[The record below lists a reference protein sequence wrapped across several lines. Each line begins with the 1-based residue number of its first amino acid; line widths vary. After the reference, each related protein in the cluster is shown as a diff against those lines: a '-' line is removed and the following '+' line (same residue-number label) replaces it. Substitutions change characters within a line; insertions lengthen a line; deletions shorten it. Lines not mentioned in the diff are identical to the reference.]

1 MTTEEIMNIYS
12 ILQLCGG
19 LAFFLFGMH
28 VMSGSLEK
36 LAGGNL
42 QKILKGLTSN
52 PAKSLF
58 FGAVITIAIQS
69 SSALTVMLVG
79 LVNSGIMELGQT
91 VGVIM
96 GSNIGTTLTAWI
108 LSLSGIQSESIFISL
123 LKPENFSPI
132 VALIGVIMIMGAKS
146 EKKKDAGVIMAGFAV
161 LMYGMQLM
169 SGAVSPLADMP
180 EFTSILT
187 TFNNPLIGVL
197 TGAVFTGV
205 IQSSAASVGV
215 LQALAMTGAIS
226 YGMAIPII
234 MGQNIGTCVTALL
247 SSIGVSKNAKRV
259 SVIHVSFNVF
269 GTIIGLIIYYI
280 LRYGAGLSIFDGSI
294 SAFAIAGFHSVFNVA
309 TTIILIPFGKYLVKI
324 AQTVIPIHDEKSNG
338 TFLDE
343 RLLLSPGLAI
353 KECLEKTSD
362 MAELAKKSFKASLDL
377 FDTYSDTQFEEIT
390 AMEEQ
395 LDFME
400 DQLDTYLIH
409 LSGKDTSETGSN
421 EISKMLHAIND
432 FERIGDHAI
441 NLAKL
446 AKQADEN
453 NYEISKSAKS
463 EISVLNNALK
473 EILDLTV
480 NSFNTND
487 ENIAFKV
494 EPLEQVIDDLT
505 KEIRNHHIAR
515 LQKGKC
521 DSRLG
526 VFLTDYITN
535 CERASD
541 HCSNIAVCLIQTKN
555 SSFETHDYLNELK
568 TGHEPAFVG
577 EFTMFHD
584 KYTLDNISDND
595 SDKSAKK
602 DTSRKNET
610 KKDVT
615 KKKDKDHKDKDKNK
629 KSK

>member
-1 MTTEEIMNIYS
+1 MNIYS

-42 QKILKGLTSN
+42 QKILKEVTSN
-52 PAKSLF
+52 PIKSLF
-58 FGAVITIAIQS
+58 FGAIVTIAIQS

-79 LVNSGIMELGQT
+79 LVNSGIMELAQT

-108 LSLSGIQSESIFISL
+108 LSLSGIESDNLFISM
-123 LKPENFSPI
+123 LKPENFSPVI
-132 VALIGVIMIMGAKS
+132 ALIGVIMIMGSKK
-146 EKKKDAGVIMAGFAV
+146 EKRKDVGIIMAGFAV

-180 EFTSILT
+180 EFTGLLT
-187 TFNNPLIGVL
+187 TFNNPFLGVL
-197 TGAVFTGV
+197 VGAVFTGV

-226 YGMAIPII
+226 YSMAIPII

-247 SSIGVSKNAKRV
+247 SSIGVNKNAKRV
-259 SVIHVSFNVF
+259 SIIHISFNLF
-269 GTIIGLIIYYI
+269 GTAIGLVVYCIA
-280 LRYGAGLSIFDGSI
+280 RYVVDLALFNDSITPVM
-294 SAFAIAGFHSVFNVA
+294 IAVFHSIFNVA
-309 TTIILIPFGKYLVKI
+309 TTIILLPFSNSLVKI
-324 AQTVIPIHDEKSNG
+324 AKKLVTTDNADGQVV
-338 TFLDE
+338 LDE
-343 RLLLSPGLAI
+343 RLLLSPGLAV
-353 KECLEKTSD
+353 KECLEKTNE
-362 MAELAKKSFKASLDL
+362 MAELARDSFKNALDL
-377 FDTYSDTQFEEIT
+377 FDNYSDSKFDDIEV
-390 AMEEQ
+390 MEER
-395 LDFME
+395 LDYLE
-400 DQLDTYLIH
+400 DQLDTFLIH
-409 LSGKDTSETGSN
+409 LSGKDVSEDGNN

-441 NLAKL
+441 NMAKL
-446 AKQADEN
+446 AKQIDDN
-453 NYEISKSAKS
+453 NLEFSKNARK
-463 EISVLNNALK
+463 ELTVLNNALR
-473 EILDLTV
+473 EILTLTVEAFSKNDLTEAV
-480 NSFNTND
+480 
-487 ENIAFKV
+487 KV

-505 KEIRNHHIAR
+505 KEIRNHHIDR

-541 HCSNIAVCLIQTKN
+541 HCSNIAVCLIQTHN

-568 TGHEPAFVG
+568 AGQEPAFVG
-577 EFTMFHD
+577 QFTMYQD
-584 KYTLDNISDND
+584 KYHLVEDYKKA
-595 SDKSAKK
+595 KS
-602 DTSRKNET
+602 
-610 KKDVT
+610 
-615 KKKDKDHKDKDKNK
+615 K
-629 KSK
+629 KSSK

>member
-1 MTTEEIMNIYS
+1 MNIYS

-42 QKILKGLTSN
+42 QKILKEVTSN
-52 PAKSLF
+52 PIKSLF
-58 FGAVITIAIQS
+58 FGAIVTIAIQS

-79 LVNSGIMELGQT
+79 LVNSGIMELAQT

-108 LSLSGIQSESIFISL
+108 LSLSGIESDNLFISM
-123 LKPENFSPI
+123 LKPENFSPVI
-132 VALIGVIMIMGAKS
+132 ALIGVIMIMGSKK
-146 EKKKDAGVIMAGFAV
+146 EKRKDVGIIMAGFAV

-180 EFTSILT
+180 EFTGLLT
-187 TFNNPLIGVL
+187 TFNNPFLGVL
-197 TGAVFTGV
+197 VGAVFTGV

-226 YGMAIPII
+226 YSMAIPII

-247 SSIGVSKNAKRV
+247 SSIGVNKNAKRV
-259 SVIHVSFNVF
+259 SIIHISFNLF
-269 GTIIGLIIYYI
+269 GTAIGLVVYCIA
-280 LRYGAGLSIFDGSI
+280 RYVVDLALFNDSITPVM
-294 SAFAIAGFHSVFNVA
+294 IAVFHSIFNVA
-309 TTIILIPFGKYLVKI
+309 TTNILLPFSNSLVKI
-324 AQTVIPIHDEKSNG
+324 AKKLVTTDNADGQVV
-338 TFLDE
+338 LDE
-343 RLLLSPGLAI
+343 RLLLSPGLAV
-353 KECLEKTSD
+353 KECLEKTNE
-362 MAELAKKSFKASLDL
+362 MAELARDSFKNALDL
-377 FDTYSDTQFEEIT
+377 FDNYSDSKFDDIEV
-390 AMEEQ
+390 MEER
-395 LDFME
+395 LDYLE
-400 DQLDTYLIH
+400 DQLDTFLIH
-409 LSGKDTSETGSN
+409 LSGKDVSEDGNN

-441 NLAKL
+441 NMAKL
-446 AKQADEN
+446 AKQIDDN
-453 NYEISKSAKS
+453 NLEFSKNARK
-463 EISVLNNALK
+463 ELTVLNNALR
-473 EILDLTV
+473 EILTLTVEAFSKNDLTEAV
-480 NSFNTND
+480 
-487 ENIAFKV
+487 KV

-505 KEIRNHHIAR
+505 KEIRNHHIER

-541 HCSNIAVCLIQTKN
+541 HCSNIAVCLIQTHN

-568 TGHEPAFVG
+568 AGQEPAFVG
-577 EFTMFHD
+577 QFTMYQD
-584 KYTLDNISDND
+584 KYHLDEDYKKA
-595 SDKSAKK
+595 KS
-602 DTSRKNET
+602 
-610 KKDVT
+610 
-615 KKKDKDHKDKDKNK
+615 K
-629 KSK
+629 KSSK

>member
-1 MTTEEIMNIYS
+1 MNIYS

-42 QKILKGLTSN
+42 QKILKEVTSN
-52 PAKSLF
+52 PIKSLF
-58 FGAVITIAIQS
+58 FGAIVTIAIQS

-79 LVNSGIMELGQT
+79 LVNSGIMELAQT

-108 LSLSGIQSESIFISL
+108 LSLSGIESDNLFISM
-123 LKPENFSPI
+123 LKPENFSPVI
-132 VALIGVIMIMGAKS
+132 ALIGVIMIMGSKK
-146 EKKKDAGVIMAGFAV
+146 EKRKDVGIIMAGFAV

-180 EFTSILT
+180 EFTGLLT
-187 TFNNPLIGVL
+187 TFNNPFLGVL
-197 TGAVFTGV
+197 VGAVFTGV

-226 YGMAIPII
+226 YSMAIPII

-247 SSIGVSKNAKRV
+247 SSIGVNKNAKRV
-259 SVIHVSFNVF
+259 SIIHISFNLF
-269 GTIIGLIIYYI
+269 GTAIGLVVYCIA
-280 LRYGAGLSIFDGSI
+280 RYVVDLALFNDSITPVM
-294 SAFAIAGFHSVFNVA
+294 IAVFHSIFNVA
-309 TTIILIPFGKYLVKI
+309 TTIILLPFSNSLVKI
-324 AQTVIPIHDEKSNG
+324 AKKLVTTDNADGQVV
-338 TFLDE
+338 LDE
-343 RLLLSPGLAI
+343 RLLLSPGLAV
-353 KECLEKTSD
+353 KECLEKTNE
-362 MAELAKKSFKASLDL
+362 MAELARDSFKNALDL
-377 FDTYSDTQFEEIT
+377 FDNYSDSKFDDIEV
-390 AMEEQ
+390 MEER
-395 LDFME
+395 LDYLE
-400 DQLDTYLIH
+400 DQLDTFLIH
-409 LSGKDTSETGSN
+409 LSGKDVSEDGNN

-441 NLAKL
+441 NMAKL
-446 AKQADEN
+446 AKQIDDN
-453 NYEISKSAKS
+453 NLEFSKNARK
-463 EISVLNNALK
+463 ELTVLNNALR
-473 EILDLTV
+473 EILTLTVEAFSKNDLTEAV
-480 NSFNTND
+480 
-487 ENIAFKV
+487 KV

-505 KEIRNHHIAR
+505 KEIRNHHIER

-541 HCSNIAVCLIQTKN
+541 HCSNIAACLIQTHN

-568 TGHEPAFVG
+568 AGQEPAFVG
-577 EFTMFHD
+577 QFTMYQD
-584 KYTLDNISDND
+584 KYHLDEDYKKA
-595 SDKSAKK
+595 KS
-602 DTSRKNET
+602 
-610 KKDVT
+610 
-615 KKKDKDHKDKDKNK
+615 K
-629 KSK
+629 KSSK

>member
-1 MTTEEIMNIYS
+1 MNIYS

-42 QKILKGLTSN
+42 QKILKEVTSN
-52 PAKSLF
+52 PIKSLF
-58 FGAVITIAIQS
+58 FGAIVTIAIQS

-79 LVNSGIMELGQT
+79 LVNSGIMELAQT

-108 LSLSGIQSESIFISL
+108 LSLSGIESDNLFISM
-123 LKPENFSPI
+123 LKPENFSPVI
-132 VALIGVIMIMGAKS
+132 ALIGVIMIMGSKK
-146 EKKKDAGVIMAGFAV
+146 EKRKDVGIIMAGFAV

-180 EFTSILT
+180 EFTGLLT
-187 TFNNPLIGVL
+187 TFNNPFLGVL
-197 TGAVFTGV
+197 VGAVFTGV

-226 YGMAIPII
+226 YSMAIPII

-247 SSIGVSKNAKRV
+247 SSIGVNKNAKRV
-259 SVIHVSFNVF
+259 SIIHISFNLF
-269 GTIIGLIIYYI
+269 GTAIGLVVYCIA
-280 LRYGAGLSIFDGSI
+280 RYVVDLALFNDSITPVM
-294 SAFAIAGFHSVFNVA
+294 IAVFHSIFNVA
-309 TTIILIPFGKYLVKI
+309 TTIILLPFSNSLVKI
-324 AQTVIPIHDEKSNG
+324 AKKLVTTDNADGQVV
-338 TFLDE
+338 LDE
-343 RLLLSPGLAI
+343 RLLLSPGLAV
-353 KECLEKTSD
+353 KECLEKTNE
-362 MAELAKKSFKASLDL
+362 MAELARDSFKNALDL
-377 FDTYSDTQFEEIT
+377 FDNYSDSKFDDIEV
-390 AMEEQ
+390 MEER
-395 LDFME
+395 LDYLE
-400 DQLDTYLIH
+400 DQLDTFLIH
-409 LSGKDTSETGSN
+409 LSGKDVSEDGNN

-441 NLAKL
+441 NMAKL
-446 AKQADEN
+446 AKQIDDN
-453 NYEISKSAKS
+453 NLEFSKNARK
-463 EISVLNNALK
+463 ELTVLNNALR
-473 EILDLTV
+473 EILTLTVEAFSKNDLTEAV
-480 NSFNTND
+480 
-487 ENIAFKV
+487 KV

-505 KEIRNHHIAR
+505 KEIRNHHIER

-541 HCSNIAVCLIQTKN
+541 HCSNIAVCLIQTHN

-568 TGHEPAFVG
+568 ARQEPAFVG
-577 EFTMFHD
+577 QFTMYQD
-584 KYTLDNISDND
+584 KYHLDEDYKKA
-595 SDKSAKK
+595 KS
-602 DTSRKNET
+602 
-610 KKDVT
+610 
-615 KKKDKDHKDKDKNK
+615 K
-629 KSK
+629 KSSK

>member
-1 MTTEEIMNIYS
+1 MNIYS

-42 QKILKGLTSN
+42 QKILKEVTSN
-52 PAKSLF
+52 PIKSLF
-58 FGAVITIAIQS
+58 FGAIVTIAIQS

-79 LVNSGIMELGQT
+79 LVNSGIMELAQT

-108 LSLSGIQSESIFISL
+108 LSLSGIESDNLFISM
-123 LKPENFSPI
+123 LKPENFSPVI
-132 VALIGVIMIMGAKS
+132 ALIGVIMIMGSRK
-146 EKKKDAGVIMAGFAV
+146 EKRKDVGIIMAGFAV

-180 EFTSILT
+180 EFTGLLT
-187 TFNNPLIGVL
+187 TFNNPFLGVL
-197 TGAVFTGV
+197 VGAVFTGV

-226 YGMAIPII
+226 YSMAIPII

-247 SSIGVSKNAKRV
+247 SSIGVNKNAKRV
-259 SVIHVSFNVF
+259 SIIHISFNLF
-269 GTIIGLIIYYI
+269 GTAIGLVVYCIA
-280 LRYGAGLSIFDGSI
+280 RYAVDLALFNDSITPVMIAVFHSIFNI
-294 SAFAIAGFHSVFNVA
+294 A
-309 TTIILIPFGKYLVKI
+309 TTIILLPFSNTLVKI
-324 AQTVIPIHDEKSNG
+324 AKKLVTTDNADGQVV
-338 TFLDE
+338 LDE
-343 RLLLSPGLAI
+343 RLLLSPGLAV
-353 KECLEKTSD
+353 KECLEKTNE
-362 MAELAKKSFKASLDL
+362 MAELARDSFKNALDL
-377 FDTYSDTQFEEIT
+377 FDNYSDSKFDDIEV
-390 AMEEQ
+390 MEER
-395 LDFME
+395 LDYLE
-400 DQLDTYLIH
+400 DQLDTFLIH
-409 LSGKDTSETGSN
+409 LSGKDVSEDGNN

-441 NLAKL
+441 NMAKL
-446 AKQADEN
+446 AKQIDDNKLEF
-453 NYEISKSAKS
+453 SKNARK
-463 EISVLNNALK
+463 ELTVLNNALR
-473 EILDLTV
+473 EILTLTVEAFGKNDLTEAV
-480 NSFNTND
+480 
-487 ENIAFKV
+487 KV

-505 KEIRNHHIAR
+505 KEIRNHHIER

-541 HCSNIAVCLIQTKN
+541 HCSNIAVCLIQTHN

-568 TGHEPAFVG
+568 AGQEPAFVG
-577 EFTMFHD
+577 QFTMYQD
-584 KYTLDNISDND
+584 KYHLDED
-595 SDKSAKK
+595 SKKAKS
-602 DTSRKNET
+602 
-610 KKDVT
+610 
-615 KKKDKDHKDKDKNK
+615 K
-629 KSK
+629 KSSK

>member
-1 MTTEEIMNIYS
+1 MNIYS

-42 QKILKGLTSN
+42 QKILKEVTSN
-52 PAKSLF
+52 PIKSLF
-58 FGAVITIAIQS
+58 FGAIVTIAIQS

-79 LVNSGIMELGQT
+79 LVNSGIMELAQT

-108 LSLSGIQSESIFISL
+108 LSLSGIESDNLFISM
-123 LKPENFSPI
+123 LKPENFSPVI
-132 VALIGVIMIMGAKS
+132 ALIGVIMIMGSKK
-146 EKKKDAGVIMAGFAV
+146 EKRKDVGIIMAGFAV

-180 EFTSILT
+180 EFTGLLT
-187 TFNNPLIGVL
+187 TFNNPFLGVL
-197 TGAVFTGV
+197 VGAVFTGV

-226 YGMAIPII
+226 YSMAIPII

-247 SSIGVSKNAKRV
+247 SSIGVNKNAKRV
-259 SVIHVSFNVF
+259 SIIHISFNLF
-269 GTIIGLIIYYI
+269 GTAIGLVVYCIA
-280 LRYGAGLSIFDGSI
+280 RYVVDLALFNDSITPVM
-294 SAFAIAGFHSVFNVA
+294 IAVFHSIFNVA
-309 TTIILIPFGKYLVKI
+309 TTIILLPFSNSLVKI
-324 AQTVIPIHDEKSNG
+324 AKKLVTTDNADGQVV
-338 TFLDE
+338 LDE
-343 RLLLSPGLAI
+343 RLLLSPGLAV
-353 KECLEKTSD
+353 KECLEKTNE
-362 MAELAKKSFKASLDL
+362 MAELARDSFKNALDL
-377 FDTYSDTQFEEIT
+377 FDNYSDSKFDDIEV
-390 AMEEQ
+390 MEER
-395 LDFME
+395 LDYLE
-400 DQLDTYLIH
+400 DQLDTFLIH
-409 LSGKDTSETGSN
+409 LSGKDVSEDGNN

-441 NLAKL
+441 NMAKL
-446 AKQADEN
+446 AKQIDDNKLEF
-453 NYEISKSAKS
+453 SKNARK
-463 EISVLNNALK
+463 ELTVLNNALR
-473 EILDLTV
+473 EILTLTVEAFSKNDLTEAV
-480 NSFNTND
+480 
-487 ENIAFKV
+487 KV

-505 KEIRNHHIAR
+505 KEIRNHHIDR

-541 HCSNIAVCLIQTKN
+541 HCSNIAVCLIQTHN

-568 TGHEPAFVG
+568 AGQEPAFVDQ
-577 EFTMFHD
+577 FTMYQD
-584 KYTLDNISDND
+584 KYHLDEDYKKA
-595 SDKSAKK
+595 KS
-602 DTSRKNET
+602 
-610 KKDVT
+610 
-615 KKKDKDHKDKDKNK
+615 K
-629 KSK
+629 KSSK

>member
-1 MTTEEIMNIYS
+1 MNIYS

-42 QKILKGLTSN
+42 QKILKEVTSN
-52 PAKSLF
+52 PIKSLF
-58 FGAVITIAIQS
+58 FGAIVTIAIQS

-79 LVNSGIMELGQT
+79 LVNSGIMELAQT

-108 LSLSGIQSESIFISL
+108 LSLSGIESDNLFISM
-123 LKPENFSPI
+123 LKPENFSPVI
-132 VALIGVIMIMGAKS
+132 ALIGVIMIMGSKK
-146 EKKKDAGVIMAGFAV
+146 EKRKDVGIIMAGFAV

-180 EFTSILT
+180 EFTGLLT
-187 TFNNPLIGVL
+187 TFNNPFLGVL
-197 TGAVFTGV
+197 VGAVFTGV

-226 YGMAIPII
+226 YSMAIPII

-247 SSIGVSKNAKRV
+247 SSIGVNKNAKRV
-259 SVIHVSFNVF
+259 SIIHISFNLF
-269 GTIIGLIIYYI
+269 GTAIGLVVYCIA
-280 LRYGAGLSIFDGSI
+280 RYVVDLALFNDSITPVM
-294 SAFAIAGFHSVFNVA
+294 IAVFHSIFNVA
-309 TTIILIPFGKYLVKI
+309 TTIILLPFSNSLVKI
-324 AQTVIPIHDEKSNG
+324 AKKLVTTDNADGQVV
-338 TFLDE
+338 LDE
-343 RLLLSPGLAI
+343 RLLLSPGLAV
-353 KECLEKTSD
+353 KECLEKTNE
-362 MAELAKKSFKASLDL
+362 MAELARDSFKNALDL
-377 FDTYSDTQFEEIT
+377 FDNYSDSKFDDIEV
-390 AMEEQ
+390 MEER
-395 LDFME
+395 LDYLE
-400 DQLDTYLIH
+400 DQLDTFLIH
-409 LSGKDTSETGSN
+409 LSGKDVSEDGNN

-441 NLAKL
+441 NMAKL
-446 AKQADEN
+446 AKQIDDNKLEF
-453 NYEISKSAKS
+453 SKSARK
-463 EISVLNNALK
+463 ELTVLNNALR
-473 EILDLTV
+473 EILTLTVEAFGKNDLTEAV
-480 NSFNTND
+480 
-487 ENIAFKV
+487 KV

-505 KEIRNHHIAR
+505 KEIRNHHIER

-541 HCSNIAVCLIQTKN
+541 HCSNIAVCLIQTHN

-568 TGHEPAFVG
+568 AGQEPAFVG
-577 EFTMFHD
+577 QFTMYQD
-584 KYTLDNISDND
+584 KYHLEED
-595 SDKSAKK
+595 SKKAKS
-602 DTSRKNET
+602 
-610 KKDVT
+610 
-615 KKKDKDHKDKDKNK
+615 K
-629 KSK
+629 KSSK

>member
-1 MTTEEIMNIYS
+1 MNIYS

-42 QKILKGLTSN
+42 QKILKEVTSN
-52 PAKSLF
+52 PVKSLF
-58 FGAVITIAIQS
+58 FGAIVTIAIQS

-79 LVNSGIMELGQT
+79 LVNSGIMELAQT

-108 LSLSGIQSESIFISL
+108 LSLSGIESDNLFISM
-123 LKPENFSPI
+123 LKPENFSPVI
-132 VALIGVIMIMGAKS
+132 ALIGVIMIMGSKK
-146 EKKKDAGVIMAGFAV
+146 EKRKDVGIIMAGFAV

-180 EFTSILT
+180 EFTGLLT
-187 TFNNPLIGVL
+187 TFNNPFLGVL
-197 TGAVFTGV
+197 VGAVFTGV

-226 YGMAIPII
+226 YSMAIPII

-247 SSIGVSKNAKRV
+247 SSIGVNKNAKRV
-259 SVIHVSFNVF
+259 SIIHISFNLF
-269 GTIIGLIIYYI
+269 GTAIGLVVYCIA
-280 LRYGAGLSIFDGSI
+280 RYAVDLALFNDSITPVMIAVFHSIFNI
-294 SAFAIAGFHSVFNVA
+294 A
-309 TTIILIPFGKYLVKI
+309 TTIILLPFSNTLVKI
-324 AQTVIPIHDEKSNG
+324 AKKLVTTDNADGQVV
-338 TFLDE
+338 LDE
-343 RLLLSPGLAI
+343 RLLLSPGLAV
-353 KECLEKTSD
+353 KECLEKTNE
-362 MAELAKKSFKASLDL
+362 MAELARDSFKNALDL
-377 FDTYSDTQFEEIT
+377 FDNYSDSKFDDIEV
-390 AMEEQ
+390 MEER
-395 LDFME
+395 LDYLE
-400 DQLDTYLIH
+400 DQLDTFLIH
-409 LSGKDTSETGSN
+409 LSGKDVSEDGNN

-441 NLAKL
+441 NMAKL
-446 AKQADEN
+446 AKQIDDNKLEF
-453 NYEISKSAKS
+453 SKNARK
-463 EISVLNNALK
+463 ELNNALR
-473 EILDLTV
+473 EILTLTVEAFGKNDLTEAV
-480 NSFNTND
+480 
-487 ENIAFKV
+487 KV

-505 KEIRNHHIAR
+505 KEIRNHHIER

-541 HCSNIAVCLIQTKN
+541 HCSNIAVCLIQTHN

-568 TGHEPAFVG
+568 AGQEPAFVG
-577 EFTMFHD
+577 QFTMYQD
-584 KYTLDNISDND
+584 KYHLDED
-595 SDKSAKK
+595 SKKAKS
-602 DTSRKNET
+602 
-610 KKDVT
+610 
-615 KKKDKDHKDKDKNK
+615 K
-629 KSK
+629 KSSK

>member
-1 MTTEEIMNIYS
+1 MNIYS

-42 QKILKGLTSN
+42 QKILKEVTSN
-52 PAKSLF
+52 PIKSLF
-58 FGAVITIAIQS
+58 FGAIVTIAIQS

-79 LVNSGIMELGQT
+79 LVNSGIMELAQT

-108 LSLSGIQSESIFISL
+108 LSLSGIESDNLFISM
-123 LKPENFSPI
+123 LKPENFSPVI
-132 VALIGVIMIMGAKS
+132 ALIGVIMIMGSKK
-146 EKKKDAGVIMAGFAV
+146 EKRKDVGIIMAGFAV

-180 EFTSILT
+180 EFTGLLT
-187 TFNNPLIGVL
+187 TFNNPFLGVL
-197 TGAVFTGV
+197 VGAVFNGV

-226 YGMAIPII
+226 YSMAIPII

-247 SSIGVSKNAKRV
+247 SSIGVNKNAKRV
-259 SVIHVSFNVF
+259 SIIHISFNLF
-269 GTIIGLIIYYI
+269 GTAIGLVVYCIA
-280 LRYGAGLSIFDGSI
+280 RYVVDLALFNDSITPVM
-294 SAFAIAGFHSVFNVA
+294 IAVFHSIFNVA
-309 TTIILIPFGKYLVKI
+309 TTIILLPFSNSLVKI
-324 AQTVIPIHDEKSNG
+324 AKKLVTTDNADGQVV
-338 TFLDE
+338 LDE
-343 RLLLSPGLAI
+343 RLLLSPGLAV
-353 KECLEKTSD
+353 KECLEKTNE
-362 MAELAKKSFKASLDL
+362 MAELARDSFKNALDL
-377 FDTYSDTQFEEIT
+377 FDNYSDSKFDDIEV
-390 AMEEQ
+390 MEER
-395 LDFME
+395 LDYLE
-400 DQLDTYLIH
+400 DQLDTFLIH
-409 LSGKDTSETGSN
+409 LSGKDVSEDGNN

-441 NLAKL
+441 NMAKL
-446 AKQADEN
+446 AKQIDDN
-453 NYEISKSAKS
+453 NLEFSKNARK
-463 EISVLNNALK
+463 ELTVLNNALR
-473 EILDLTV
+473 EILTLTVEAFSKNDLTEAV
-480 NSFNTND
+480 
-487 ENIAFKV
+487 KV

-505 KEIRNHHIAR
+505 KEIRNHHIER

-541 HCSNIAVCLIQTKN
+541 HCSNIAVCLIQTHN

-568 TGHEPAFVG
+568 AGQEPAFVG
-577 EFTMFHD
+577 QFTMYQD
-584 KYTLDNISDND
+584 KYHLDEDYKKA
-595 SDKSAKK
+595 KS
-602 DTSRKNET
+602 
-610 KKDVT
+610 
-615 KKKDKDHKDKDKNK
+615 K
-629 KSK
+629 KSSK

>member
-1 MTTEEIMNIYS
+1 MNIYS

-42 QKILKGLTSN
+42 QKILKEVTSN
-52 PAKSLF
+52 PIKSLF
-58 FGAVITIAIQS
+58 FGAIVTIAIQS

-79 LVNSGIMELGQT
+79 LVNSGIMELAQT

-108 LSLSGIQSESIFISL
+108 LSLSGIESDNLFISM
-123 LKPENFSPI
+123 LKPENFSPVI
-132 VALIGVIMIMGAKS
+132 ALIGVIMIMGSKK
-146 EKKKDAGVIMAGFAV
+146 EKRKDVGIIMAGFAV

-180 EFTSILT
+180 EFTGLLT
-187 TFNNPLIGVL
+187 TFNNPFLGVL
-197 TGAVFTGV
+197 VGAVFTGV

-226 YGMAIPII
+226 YSMAIPII

-247 SSIGVSKNAKRV
+247 SSIGVNKNAKRV
-259 SVIHVSFNVF
+259 SIIHISFNLF
-269 GTIIGLIIYYI
+269 GTAIGLVVYCIA
-280 LRYGAGLSIFDGSI
+280 RYVVDLALFNDSITPVM
-294 SAFAIAGFHSVFNVA
+294 IAVFHSIFNVA
-309 TTIILIPFGKYLVKI
+309 TTIILLPFSNSLVKI
-324 AQTVIPIHDEKSNG
+324 AKKLVTTDNADGQVV
-338 TFLDE
+338 LDE
-343 RLLLSPGLAI
+343 RLLLSPGLAV
-353 KECLEKTSD
+353 KECLEKTNE
-362 MAELAKKSFKASLDL
+362 MAELARDSFKNALDL
-377 FDTYSDTQFEEIT
+377 FDNYSDSKFDDIEV
-390 AMEEQ
+390 MEEQ
-395 LDFME
+395 LDYLE
-400 DQLDTYLIH
+400 DQLDTFLIH
-409 LSGKDTSETGSN
+409 LSGKDVSEDGNN

-441 NLAKL
+441 NMAKL
-446 AKQADEN
+446 AKQIDDN
-453 NYEISKSAKS
+453 NLEFSKNARK
-463 EISVLNNALK
+463 ELTVLNNALR
-473 EILDLTV
+473 EILTLTVEAFSKNDLTEAV
-480 NSFNTND
+480 
-487 ENIAFKV
+487 KV

-505 KEIRNHHIAR
+505 KEIRNYHIER

-541 HCSNIAVCLIQTKN
+541 HCSNIAVCLIQTHN

-568 TGHEPAFVG
+568 AGQEPAFVG
-577 EFTMFHD
+577 QFTMYQD
-584 KYTLDNISDND
+584 KYHLDEDYKKA
-595 SDKSAKK
+595 KS
-602 DTSRKNET
+602 
-610 KKDVT
+610 
-615 KKKDKDHKDKDKNK
+615 K
-629 KSK
+629 KSSK

>member
-1 MTTEEIMNIYS
+1 MNIYS

-42 QKILKGLTSN
+42 QKILKEVTSN
-52 PAKSLF
+52 PIKSLF
-58 FGAVITIAIQS
+58 FGAIVTIAIQS

-79 LVNSGIMELGQT
+79 LVNSGIMELAQT

-108 LSLSGIQSESIFISL
+108 LSLSGIESDNLFISM
-123 LKPENFSPI
+123 LKPENFSPVI
-132 VALIGVIMIMGAKS
+132 ALIGVIMIMGSKK
-146 EKKKDAGVIMAGFAV
+146 EKRKDVGIIMAGFAV

-180 EFTSILT
+180 EFTGLLT
-187 TFNNPLIGVL
+187 TFNNPFLGVL
-197 TGAVFTGV
+197 VGAVFTGV

-226 YGMAIPII
+226 YSMAIPII

-247 SSIGVSKNAKRV
+247 SSIGVNKNAKRV
-259 SVIHVSFNVF
+259 SIIHISFNLF
-269 GTIIGLIIYYI
+269 GTAIGLVVYCIA
-280 LRYGAGLSIFDGSI
+280 RYAVDLALFNDSITPVMIAVFHSIFNI
-294 SAFAIAGFHSVFNVA
+294 A
-309 TTIILIPFGKYLVKI
+309 TTIILLPFSNTLVKI
-324 AQTVIPIHDEKSNG
+324 AKKLVTTDNADGQVV
-338 TFLDE
+338 LDE
-343 RLLLSPGLAI
+343 RLLLSPGLAV
-353 KECLEKTSD
+353 KECLEKTNE
-362 MAELAKKSFKASLDL
+362 MAELARDSFKNALDL
-377 FDTYSDTQFEEIT
+377 FDNYSDSKFDDIEV
-390 AMEEQ
+390 MEER
-395 LDFME
+395 LDYLE
-400 DQLDTYLIH
+400 DQLDTFLIH
-409 LSGKDTSETGSN
+409 LSGKDVSEDGNN

-441 NLAKL
+441 NMAKL
-446 AKQADEN
+446 AKQIDDN
-453 NYEISKSAKS
+453 NLEFSKSARK
-463 EISVLNNALK
+463 ELTVLNNALR
-473 EILDLTV
+473 EILTLTVEAFGKNDLTEAV
-480 NSFNTND
+480 
-487 ENIAFKV
+487 KV

-505 KEIRNHHIAR
+505 KEIRNHHIER

-541 HCSNIAVCLIQTKN
+541 HCSNIAVCLIQTHN

-568 TGHEPAFVG
+568 AGQEPAFVG
-577 EFTMFHD
+577 QFTMYQD
-584 KYTLDNISDND
+584 KYHLDED
-595 SDKSAKK
+595 SKKAKS
-602 DTSRKNET
+602 
-610 KKDVT
+610 
-615 KKKDKDHKDKDKNK
+615 K
-629 KSK
+629 KSSK

>member
-1 MTTEEIMNIYS
+1 MNIYS

-42 QKILKGLTSN
+42 QKILKEVTSN
-52 PAKSLF
+52 PIKSLF
-58 FGAVITIAIQS
+58 FGAIVTIAIQS

-79 LVNSGIMELGQT
+79 LVNSGIMELAQT

-108 LSLSGIQSESIFISL
+108 LSLSGIESDNLFISM
-123 LKPENFSPI
+123 LKPENFSPVI
-132 VALIGVIMIMGAKS
+132 ALIGVIMIMGSKK
-146 EKKKDAGVIMAGFAV
+146 EKRKDVGIIMAGFAV

-180 EFTSILT
+180 EFTGLLT
-187 TFNNPLIGVL
+187 TFNNPFLGVL
-197 TGAVFTGV
+197 VGAVFTGV

-226 YGMAIPII
+226 YSMAIPII

-247 SSIGVSKNAKRV
+247 SSIGVNKNAKRV
-259 SVIHVSFNVF
+259 SIIHISFNLF
-269 GTIIGLIIYYI
+269 GTAIGLVVYCIA
-280 LRYGAGLSIFDGSI
+280 RYVVNLALFNDSISPVMIAVFHSIFNI
-294 SAFAIAGFHSVFNVA
+294 A
-309 TTIILIPFGKYLVKI
+309 TTIILLPFSNTLVKI
-324 AQTVIPIHDEKSNG
+324 AKKLVTTDNADGQVV
-338 TFLDE
+338 LDE
-343 RLLLSPGLAI
+343 RLLLSPGLAV
-353 KECLEKTSD
+353 KECLEKTNE
-362 MAELAKKSFKASLDL
+362 MAELARDSFKNALDL
-377 FDTYSDTQFEEIT
+377 FDNYSDSKFDDIEV
-390 AMEEQ
+390 MEER
-395 LDFME
+395 LDYLE
-400 DQLDTYLIH
+400 DQLDTFLIH
-409 LSGKDTSETGSN
+409 LSGKDVSEDGNN

-441 NLAKL
+441 NMAKL
-446 AKQADEN
+446 AKQIDDN
-453 NYEISKSAKS
+453 NLEFSKNARK
-463 EISVLNNALK
+463 ELTVLNNALR
-473 EILDLTV
+473 EILTLTVEAFSKNDLTEAV
-480 NSFNTND
+480 
-487 ENIAFKV
+487 KV

-505 KEIRNHHIAR
+505 KEIRNHHIER

-541 HCSNIAVCLIQTKN
+541 HCSNIAVCLIQTHN

-568 TGHEPAFVG
+568 AGQEPAFVG
-577 EFTMFHD
+577 QFTMYQD
-584 KYTLDNISDND
+584 KYHLDEDYKKA
-595 SDKSAKK
+595 KS
-602 DTSRKNET
+602 
-610 KKDVT
+610 
-615 KKKDKDHKDKDKNK
+615 K
-629 KSK
+629 KSSK

>member
-1 MTTEEIMNIYS
+1 MNIYS

-42 QKILKGLTSN
+42 QKILKEVTSN
-52 PAKSLF
+52 PIKSLF
-58 FGAVITIAIQS
+58 FGAIVTIAIQS

-79 LVNSGIMELGQT
+79 LVNSGIMELAQT

-108 LSLSGIQSESIFISL
+108 LSLSGIESDNLFISM
-123 LKPENFSPI
+123 LKPENFSPVI
-132 VALIGVIMIMGAKS
+132 ALIGVIMIMGSKK
-146 EKKKDAGVIMAGFAV
+146 EKRKDVGIIMAGFAV

-180 EFTSILT
+180 EFTGLLT
-187 TFNNPLIGVL
+187 TFNNPFLGVL
-197 TGAVFTGV
+197 VGAVFTGV

-226 YGMAIPII
+226 YSMAIPII

-247 SSIGVSKNAKRV
+247 SSIGVNKNAKRV
-259 SVIHVSFNVF
+259 SIIHISFNLF
-269 GTIIGLIIYYI
+269 GTAIGLVVYCIA
-280 LRYGAGLSIFDGSI
+280 RYVVDLALFNDSITPVM
-294 SAFAIAGFHSVFNVA
+294 IAVFHSIFNVA
-309 TTIILIPFGKYLVKI
+309 TTIILLPFSNSLVKI
-324 AQTVIPIHDEKSNG
+324 AKKLVTTDNADGQVV
-338 TFLDE
+338 LDE
-343 RLLLSPGLAI
+343 RLLLSPGLAV
-353 KECLEKTSD
+353 KECLEKTNE
-362 MAELAKKSFKASLDL
+362 MAELARDSFKNALDL
-377 FDTYSDTQFEEIT
+377 FDNYSDSKFDDIEV
-390 AMEEQ
+390 MEER
-395 LDFME
+395 LDYLE
-400 DQLDTYLIH
+400 DQIDTFLIH
-409 LSGKDTSETGSN
+409 LSGKDVSEDGNN

-441 NLAKL
+441 NMAKL
-446 AKQADEN
+446 AKQIDDN
-453 NYEISKSAKS
+453 NLEFSKNARK
-463 EISVLNNALK
+463 ELTVLNNALR
-473 EILDLTV
+473 EILTLTVEAFSKNDLTEAV
-480 NSFNTND
+480 
-487 ENIAFKV
+487 KV

-505 KEIRNHHIAR
+505 KEIRNHHIER

-541 HCSNIAVCLIQTKN
+541 HCSNIAVCLIQTHN

-568 TGHEPAFVG
+568 AGQEPAFVG
-577 EFTMFHD
+577 QFTMYQD
-584 KYTLDNISDND
+584 KYHLDEDYKKA
-595 SDKSAKK
+595 KS
-602 DTSRKNET
+602 
-610 KKDVT
+610 
-615 KKKDKDHKDKDKNK
+615 K
-629 KSK
+629 KSSK

>member
-1 MTTEEIMNIYS
+1 MNIYS

-42 QKILKGLTSN
+42 QKILKEVTSN
-52 PAKSLF
+52 PIKSLF
-58 FGAVITIAIQS
+58 FGAIVTIAIQS

-79 LVNSGIMELGQT
+79 LVNSGIMELAQT

-108 LSLSGIQSESIFISL
+108 LSLSGIESDNLFISM
-123 LKPENFSPI
+123 LKPENFSPVI
-132 VALIGVIMIMGAKS
+132 ALIGVIMIMGSKK
-146 EKKKDAGVIMAGFAV
+146 EKRKDVGIIMAGFAV

-180 EFTSILT
+180 EFTGLLT
-187 TFNNPLIGVL
+187 TFNNPFLGVL
-197 TGAVFTGV
+197 VGAVFTGV

-226 YGMAIPII
+226 YSMAIPII

-247 SSIGVSKNAKRV
+247 SSIGVNKNAKRV
-259 SVIHVSFNVF
+259 SIIHISFNLF
-269 GTIIGLIIYYI
+269 GTAIGLVVYCIA
-280 LRYGAGLSIFDGSI
+280 RYAVNLALFNDSITPVM
-294 SAFAIAGFHSVFNVA
+294 IAVFHSIFNVA
-309 TTIILIPFGKYLVKI
+309 TTIILLPFSNSLVKI
-324 AQTVIPIHDEKSNG
+324 AKKLVTTDNADGQVV
-338 TFLDE
+338 LDE
-343 RLLLSPGLAI
+343 RLLLSPGLAV
-353 KECLEKTSD
+353 KECLEKTNE
-362 MAELAKKSFKASLDL
+362 MAELARDSFKNALDL
-377 FDTYSDTQFEEIT
+377 FDNYSDSKFDDIEV
-390 AMEEQ
+390 MEER
-395 LDFME
+395 LDYLE
-400 DQLDTYLIH
+400 DQLDTFLIH
-409 LSGKDTSETGSN
+409 LSGKDVSEGGNN

-441 NLAKL
+441 NMAKL
-446 AKQADEN
+446 AKQINDN
-453 NYEISKSAKS
+453 NLEFSKNARK
-463 EISVLNNALK
+463 ELTVLNNALR
-473 EILDLTV
+473 EILTLTVEAFSKNDLTEAV
-480 NSFNTND
+480 
-487 ENIAFKV
+487 KV

-505 KEIRNHHIAR
+505 KEIRNHHIER

-541 HCSNIAVCLIQTKN
+541 HCSNIAVCLIQTHN

-568 TGHEPAFVG
+568 AGQEPAFVG
-577 EFTMFHD
+577 QFTMYQD
-584 KYTLDNISDND
+584 KYHLDEDYKKA
-595 SDKSAKK
+595 KS
-602 DTSRKNET
+602 
-610 KKDVT
+610 
-615 KKKDKDHKDKDKNK
+615 K
-629 KSK
+629 KSSK

>member
-1 MTTEEIMNIYS
+1 MNIYS

-42 QKILKGLTSN
+42 QKILKEVTSN
-52 PAKSLF
+52 PIKSLF
-58 FGAVITIAIQS
+58 FGAIVTIAIQS

-79 LVNSGIMELGQT
+79 LVNSGIMELAQT

-108 LSLSGIQSESIFISL
+108 LSLSGIESDNLFISM
-123 LKPENFSPI
+123 LKPENFSPVI
-132 VALIGVIMIMGAKS
+132 ALIGVIMIMGSKK
-146 EKKKDAGVIMAGFAV
+146 EKRKDVGIIMAGFAV

-180 EFTSILT
+180 EFTGLLT
-187 TFNNPLIGVL
+187 TFNNPFLGVL
-197 TGAVFTGV
+197 VGAVFTGV

-226 YGMAIPII
+226 YSMAIPII

-247 SSIGVSKNAKRV
+247 SSIGVNKNAKRV
-259 SVIHVSFNVF
+259 SIIHISFNLF
-269 GTIIGLIIYYI
+269 GTAIGLVVYCIA
-280 LRYGAGLSIFDGSI
+280 RYAVDLTLFNDSITPVMIAVFHSIFNI
-294 SAFAIAGFHSVFNVA
+294 A
-309 TTIILIPFGKYLVKI
+309 TTIILLPFSNTLVKI
-324 AQTVIPIHDEKSNG
+324 AKKLVTTDNADGQVV
-338 TFLDE
+338 LDE
-343 RLLLSPGLAI
+343 RLLLSPGLAV
-353 KECLEKTSD
+353 KECLEKTNE
-362 MAELAKKSFKASLDL
+362 MAELARDSFKNALDL
-377 FDTYSDTQFEEIT
+377 FDNYSDSKFDDIEV
-390 AMEEQ
+390 MEEQ
-395 LDFME
+395 LDYLE
-400 DQLDTYLIH
+400 DQLDTFLIH
-409 LSGKDTSETGSN
+409 LSGKDVSEGGNT

-441 NLAKL
+441 NMAKL
-446 AKQADEN
+446 AKQIDDN
-453 NYEISKSAKS
+453 NLEFSKNARK
-463 EISVLNNALK
+463 ELTVLNNALR
-473 EILDLTV
+473 EILTLTVEAFSKNDLTEAV
-480 NSFNTND
+480 
-487 ENIAFKV
+487 KV

-505 KEIRNHHIAR
+505 KEIRNYHIER

-541 HCSNIAVCLIQTKN
+541 HCSNIAVCLIQTHN

-568 TGHEPAFVG
+568 AGQEPAFVG
-577 EFTMFHD
+577 QFTMYQD
-584 KYTLDNISDND
+584 KYHLDED
-595 SDKSAKK
+595 SKKAKS
-602 DTSRKNET
+602 
-610 KKDVT
+610 
-615 KKKDKDHKDKDKNK
+615 K
-629 KSK
+629 KSSK

>member
-1 MTTEEIMNIYS
+1 MNIYS

-42 QKILKGLTSN
+42 QKILKEVTSN
-52 PAKSLF
+52 PIKSLF
-58 FGAVITIAIQS
+58 FGAIVTIAIQS

-79 LVNSGIMELGQT
+79 LVNSGIMELAQT

-108 LSLSGIQSESIFISL
+108 LSLSGIESDNLFISM
-123 LKPENFSPI
+123 LKPENFSPVI
-132 VALIGVIMIMGAKS
+132 ALIGVIMIMGSKK
-146 EKKKDAGVIMAGFAV
+146 EKRKDVGIIMAGFAV

-180 EFTSILT
+180 EFTGLLT
-187 TFNNPLIGVL
+187 TFNNPFLGVL
-197 TGAVFTGV
+197 VGTIFTGV

-226 YGMAIPII
+226 YSMAIPII

-247 SSIGVSKNAKRV
+247 SSIGVNKNAKRV
-259 SVIHVSFNVF
+259 SIIHISFNLF
-269 GTIIGLIIYYI
+269 GTAIGLVVYCIA
-280 LRYGAGLSIFDGSI
+280 RYAVDLALFNDSITPVM
-294 SAFAIAGFHSVFNVA
+294 IAVFHSIFNVA
-309 TTIILIPFGKYLVKI
+309 TTIILLPFSNSLVKI
-324 AQTVIPIHDEKSNG
+324 AKKLVTTDNADGQVV
-338 TFLDE
+338 LDE
-343 RLLLSPGLAI
+343 RLLLSPGLAV
-353 KECLEKTSD
+353 KECLEKTNE
-362 MAELAKKSFKASLDL
+362 MAELARDSFKNALDL
-377 FDTYSDTQFEEIT
+377 FDNYSDSKFDDIEV
-390 AMEEQ
+390 MEER
-395 LDFME
+395 LDYLE
-400 DQLDTYLIH
+400 DQLDTFLIH
-409 LSGKDTSETGSN
+409 LSGKDVSEDGNN

-441 NLAKL
+441 NMAKL
-446 AKQADEN
+446 AKQINDN
-453 NYEISKSAKS
+453 NLEFSKNARK
-463 EISVLNNALK
+463 ELTVLNNALR
-473 EILDLTV
+473 EILTLTVEAFSKNDLTEAV
-480 NSFNTND
+480 
-487 ENIAFKV
+487 KV

-505 KEIRNHHIAR
+505 KEIRNYHIER

-541 HCSNIAVCLIQTKN
+541 HCSNIAVCLIQTHN

-568 TGHEPAFVG
+568 AGQEPAFVG
-577 EFTMFHD
+577 QFTMYQD
-584 KYTLDNISDND
+584 KYHLDEDYKKA
-595 SDKSAKK
+595 KS
-602 DTSRKNET
+602 
-610 KKDVT
+610 
-615 KKKDKDHKDKDKNK
+615 K
-629 KSK
+629 KSSK

>member
-1 MTTEEIMNIYS
+1 MNIYS

-42 QKILKGLTSN
+42 QKILKEVTSN
-52 PAKSLF
+52 PIKSLF
-58 FGAVITIAIQS
+58 FGAIVTIAIQS

-79 LVNSGIMELGQT
+79 LVNSGIMELAQT

-108 LSLSGIQSESIFISL
+108 LSLSGIESDNLFISM
-123 LKPENFSPI
+123 LKPENFSPVI
-132 VALIGVIMIMGAKS
+132 ALIGVIMIMGSKK
-146 EKKKDAGVIMAGFAV
+146 EKRKDVGIIMAGFAV

-180 EFTSILT
+180 EFTGLLT
-187 TFNNPLIGVL
+187 TFNNPFLGVL
-197 TGAVFTGV
+197 VGAVFTGV

-226 YGMAIPII
+226 YSMAIPII

-247 SSIGVSKNAKRV
+247 SSIGVNKNAKRV
-259 SVIHVSFNVF
+259 SIIHISFNLF
-269 GTIIGLIIYYI
+269 GTAIGLVVYCIA
-280 LRYGAGLSIFDGSI
+280 RYVVDLALFNDSITPVM
-294 SAFAIAGFHSVFNVA
+294 IAVFHSIFNVA
-309 TTIILIPFGKYLVKI
+309 TTIILLPFSNSLVKI
-324 AQTVIPIHDEKSNG
+324 AKKLVTTDNADGQVV
-338 TFLDE
+338 LDE
-343 RLLLSPGLAI
+343 RLLLSPGLAV
-353 KECLEKTSD
+353 KECLEKTNE
-362 MAELAKKSFKASLDL
+362 MAELARDSFKNALDL
-377 FDTYSDTQFEEIT
+377 FDNYSDSKFDDIEV
-390 AMEEQ
+390 MEER
-395 LDFME
+395 LDYLE
-400 DQLDTYLIH
+400 DQLDTFLIH
-409 LSGKDTSETGSN
+409 LSGKDVSEDGNN

-441 NLAKL
+441 NMAKL
-446 AKQADEN
+446 AKQIDDN
-453 NYEISKSAKS
+453 NLEFSKNARK
-463 EISVLNNALK
+463 ELTVLNNALR
-473 EILDLTV
+473 EILTLTVEAFSKNDLTEAV
-480 NSFNTND
+480 
-487 ENIAFKV
+487 KV

-505 KEIRNHHIAR
+505 KEIRNHHIER

-541 HCSNIAVCLIQTKN
+541 HCSNIAVCLIQTHN

-568 TGHEPAFVG
+568 AGQEPAFVG
-577 EFTMFHD
+577 QFTMYQD
-584 KYTLDNISDND
+584 KYHLDED
-595 SDKSAKK
+595 SKKAKS
-602 DTSRKNET
+602 
-610 KKDVT
+610 
-615 KKKDKDHKDKDKNK
+615 K
-629 KSK
+629 KSSK

>member
-1 MTTEEIMNIYS
+1 MNIYS

-42 QKILKGLTSN
+42 QKILKEVTSN
-52 PAKSLF
+52 PVKSLF
-58 FGAVITIAIQS
+58 FGAIVTIAIQS

-79 LVNSGIMELGQT
+79 LVNSGIMELAQT

-108 LSLSGIQSESIFISL
+108 LSLSGIESDNLFISM
-123 LKPENFSPI
+123 LKPENFSPVI
-132 VALIGVIMIMGAKS
+132 ALIGVIMIMGSKK
-146 EKKKDAGVIMAGFAV
+146 EKRKDIGIIMAGFAV

-180 EFTSILT
+180 EFTGLLT
-187 TFNNPLIGVL
+187 TFNNPFLGVL
-197 TGAVFTGV
+197 VGAVFTGV

-226 YGMAIPII
+226 YSMAIPII

-247 SSIGVSKNAKRV
+247 SSLGVNKNAKRV
-259 SVIHVSFNVF
+259 SIIHISFNLF
-269 GTIIGLIIYYI
+269 GTAIGLVVYCIA
-280 LRYGAGLSIFDGSI
+280 RYAVDLALFNDSITPVMSAVFHSIFNI
-294 SAFAIAGFHSVFNVA
+294 A
-309 TTIILIPFGKYLVKI
+309 TTIILLPFSNTLVKI
-324 AQTVIPIHDEKSNG
+324 AKKLVTTDNADGQVV
-338 TFLDE
+338 LDE
-343 RLLLSPGLAI
+343 RLLLSPGLAV
-353 KECLEKTSD
+353 KECLEKTNE
-362 MAELAKKSFKASLDL
+362 MAELARDSFKNALDL
-377 FDTYSDTQFEEIT
+377 FDNYSDSKFDDIEV
-390 AMEEQ
+390 MEER
-395 LDFME
+395 LDYLE
-400 DQLDTYLIH
+400 DQLDTFLIH
-409 LSGKDTSETGSN
+409 LSGKDVSEDGNN

-441 NLAKL
+441 NMAKL
-446 AKQADEN
+446 AKQIDDNKLEF
-453 NYEISKSAKS
+453 SKSARK
-463 EISVLNNALK
+463 ELTVLNNALR
-473 EILDLTV
+473 EILTLTVEAFGKNDLTEAV
-480 NSFNTND
+480 
-487 ENIAFKV
+487 KV

-505 KEIRNHHIAR
+505 KEIRNHHIER

-541 HCSNIAVCLIQTKN
+541 HCSNIAVCLIQTHN

-568 TGHEPAFVG
+568 AGQEPAFVG
-577 EFTMFHD
+577 QFTMYQD
-584 KYTLDNISDND
+584 KYHLDED
-595 SDKSAKK
+595 SKKAKS
-602 DTSRKNET
+602 
-610 KKDVT
+610 
-615 KKKDKDHKDKDKNK
+615 K
-629 KSK
+629 KSSK

>member
-1 MTTEEIMNIYS
+1 MNIYS

-42 QKILKGLTSN
+42 QKILKEVTSN
-52 PAKSLF
+52 PIKSLF
-58 FGAVITIAIQS
+58 FGAIVTIAIQS

-79 LVNSGIMELGQT
+79 LVNSGIMELAQT

-108 LSLSGIQSESIFISL
+108 LSLSGIESDNLFISM

-132 VALIGVIMIMGAKS
+132 IALIGVIMIMGSKK
-146 EKKKDAGVIMAGFAV
+146 EKRKDVGIIMAGFAV

-180 EFTSILT
+180 EFTGLLT
-187 TFNNPLIGVL
+187 TFNNPFLGVL
-197 TGAVFTGV
+197 VGAVFTGV

-226 YGMAIPII
+226 YSMAIPII

-247 SSIGVSKNAKRV
+247 SSIGVNKNAKRV
-259 SVIHVSFNVF
+259 SIIHISITPVMIAVF
-269 GTIIGLIIYYI
+269 H
-280 LRYGAGLSIFDGSI
+280 SIFNI
-294 SAFAIAGFHSVFNVA
+294 A
-309 TTIILIPFGKYLVKI
+309 TTIILLPFSNTLVKI
-324 AQTVIPIHDEKSNG
+324 AKKLVTTDNADGQVV
-338 TFLDE
+338 LDE
-343 RLLLSPGLAI
+343 RLLLSPGLAV
-353 KECLEKTSD
+353 KECLEKTNE
-362 MAELAKKSFKASLDL
+362 MAELARDSFKNALDL
-377 FDTYSDTQFEEIT
+377 FDNYSDSKFDDIEV
-390 AMEEQ
+390 MEER
-395 LDFME
+395 LDYLE
-400 DQLDTYLIH
+400 DQLDTFLIH
-409 LSGKDTSETGSN
+409 LSGKDVSEGGNN

-441 NLAKL
+441 NMAKL
-446 AKQADEN
+446 AKQIDDNKLEF
-453 NYEISKSAKS
+453 SKNARK
-463 EISVLNNALK
+463 ELTVLNNALR
-473 EILDLTV
+473 EILTLTVEAFSKNDLTEAV
-480 NSFNTND
+480 
-487 ENIAFKV
+487 KV

-505 KEIRNHHIAR
+505 KEIRNYHIER

-541 HCSNIAVCLIQTKN
+541 HCSNIAVCLIQTHN

-568 TGHEPAFVG
+568 AGQEPAFVG
-577 EFTMFHD
+577 QFTMYQDNYH
-584 KYTLDNISDND
+584 LDEDYKKA
-595 SDKSAKK
+595 KS
-602 DTSRKNET
+602 
-610 KKDVT
+610 
-615 KKKDKDHKDKDKNK
+615 K
-629 KSK
+629 KSSK

>member
-1 MTTEEIMNIYS
+1 MNIYS

-42 QKILKGLTSN
+42 QKILKEVTSN
-52 PAKSLF
+52 PIKSLF
-58 FGAVITIAIQS
+58 FGAIVTIAIQS

-79 LVNSGIMELGQT
+79 LVNSGIMELAQT

-108 LSLSGIQSESIFISL
+108 LSLSGIESDNLFISM
-123 LKPENFSPI
+123 LKPENFSPVI
-132 VALIGVIMIMGAKS
+132 ALIGVIMIMGSKK
-146 EKKKDAGVIMAGFAV
+146 EKRKDVGIIMAGFAV

-180 EFTSILT
+180 EFTGLLT
-187 TFNNPLIGVL
+187 TFNNPFLGVL
-197 TGAVFTGV
+197 VGAVFTGV

-226 YGMAIPII
+226 YSMAIPII

-247 SSIGVSKNAKRV
+247 SSIGVNKNAKRV
-259 SVIHVSFNVF
+259 SIIHISFNLF
-269 GTIIGLIIYYI
+269 GTAIGLVVYCIA
-280 LRYGAGLSIFDGSI
+280 RYAVDLALFNDSITPVMIAVFHSIFNI
-294 SAFAIAGFHSVFNVA
+294 A
-309 TTIILIPFGKYLVKI
+309 TTIILLPFSNTLVKI
-324 AQTVIPIHDEKSNG
+324 AKKLVTTDNADGQVV
-338 TFLDE
+338 LDE
-343 RLLLSPGLAI
+343 RLLLSPGLAV
-353 KECLEKTSD
+353 KECLEKTNE
-362 MAELAKKSFKASLDL
+362 MAELARDSFKNALDL
-377 FDTYSDTQFEEIT
+377 FDNYSDSKFDDIEV
-390 AMEEQ
+390 MEER
-395 LDFME
+395 LDYLE
-400 DQLDTYLIH
+400 DQLDTFLIH
-409 LSGKDTSETGSN
+409 LSGKDVSEDGNN

-441 NLAKL
+441 NMAKL
-446 AKQADEN
+446 AKQIDDN
-453 NYEISKSAKS
+453 NLEFSKSARK
-463 EISVLNNALK
+463 ELTVLNNALR
-473 EILDLTV
+473 EILTLTVEAFSKNDLT
-480 NSFNTND
+480 
-487 ENIAFKV
+487 EAIKV

-505 KEIRNHHIAR
+505 KEIRNHHIER

-541 HCSNIAVCLIQTKN
+541 HCSNIAVCLIQTHN

-568 TGHEPAFVG
+568 AGQEPAFVG
-577 EFTMFHD
+577 QFTMYQD
-584 KYTLDNISDND
+584 KYHLDEDYKKA
-595 SDKSAKK
+595 KS
-602 DTSRKNET
+602 
-610 KKDVT
+610 
-615 KKKDKDHKDKDKNK
+615 K
-629 KSK
+629 KSSK

>member
-1 MTTEEIMNIYS
+1 MNIYS

-42 QKILKGLTSN
+42 QKILKEVTSN
-52 PAKSLF
+52 PIKSLF
-58 FGAVITIAIQS
+58 FGAIVTIAIQS

-79 LVNSGIMELGQT
+79 LVNSGIMELAQT

-108 LSLSGIQSESIFISL
+108 LSLSGIESDNLFISM
-123 LKPENFSPI
+123 LKPENFSPVI
-132 VALIGVIMIMGAKS
+132 ALIGVIMIMGSKK
-146 EKKKDAGVIMAGFAV
+146 EKRKDIGIIMAGFAV

-180 EFTSILT
+180 EFTGLLT
-187 TFNNPLIGVL
+187 TFNNPFLGVL
-197 TGAVFTGV
+197 VGAVFTGV

-226 YGMAIPII
+226 YSMAIPII

-247 SSIGVSKNAKRV
+247 SSIGVNKNAKRV
-259 SVIHVSFNVF
+259 SIIHISFNLF
-269 GTIIGLIIYYI
+269 GTAIGLVVYCIA
-280 LRYGAGLSIFDGSI
+280 RYVVDLALFNDSITPVM
-294 SAFAIAGFHSVFNVA
+294 IAVFHSIFNVA
-309 TTIILIPFGKYLVKI
+309 TTIILLPFSNSLVKI
-324 AQTVIPIHDEKSNG
+324 AKKLVTTDNADGQVV
-338 TFLDE
+338 LDE
-343 RLLLSPGLAI
+343 RLLLSPGLAV
-353 KECLEKTSD
+353 KECLEKTNE
-362 MAELAKKSFKASLDL
+362 MAELARDSFKNALDL
-377 FDTYSDTQFEEIT
+377 FDNYSDSKFDDIEV
-390 AMEEQ
+390 MEER
-395 LDFME
+395 LDYLE
-400 DQLDTYLIH
+400 DQLDTFLIH
-409 LSGKDTSETGSN
+409 LSGKDVSEDANN

-441 NLAKL
+441 NMAKL
-446 AKQADEN
+446 AKQIDDN
-453 NYEISKSAKS
+453 NLEFSKNARK
-463 EISVLNNALK
+463 ELTVLNNALR
-473 EILDLTV
+473 EILTLTVEAFSKNDLTEAV
-480 NSFNTND
+480 
-487 ENIAFKV
+487 KV

-505 KEIRNHHIAR
+505 KEIRNHHIER

-541 HCSNIAVCLIQTKN
+541 HCSNIAVCLIQTHN

-568 TGHEPAFVG
+568 AGQEPAFVG
-577 EFTMFHD
+577 QFTMYQD
-584 KYTLDNISDND
+584 KYHLDEDYKKA
-595 SDKSAKK
+595 KS
-602 DTSRKNET
+602 
-610 KKDVT
+610 
-615 KKKDKDHKDKDKNK
+615 K
-629 KSK
+629 KSSK

>member
-1 MTTEEIMNIYS
+1 MNIYS

-42 QKILKGLTSN
+42 QKILKEVTSN
-52 PAKSLF
+52 PIKSLF
-58 FGAVITIAIQS
+58 FGAIVTIAIQS

-79 LVNSGIMELGQT
+79 LVNSGIMELAQT

-108 LSLSGIQSESIFISL
+108 LSLSGIESDNLFISM
-123 LKPENFSPI
+123 LKPENFSPVI
-132 VALIGVIMIMGAKS
+132 ALIGVIMIMGSKK
-146 EKKKDAGVIMAGFAV
+146 EKRKDVGIIMAGFAV

-180 EFTSILT
+180 EFTGLLT
-187 TFNNPLIGVL
+187 TFNNPFLGVL
-197 TGAVFTGV
+197 VGAVFTGV

-226 YGMAIPII
+226 YSMAIPII

-247 SSIGVSKNAKRV
+247 SSIGVNKNAKRV
-259 SVIHVSFNVF
+259 SIIHISFNLF
-269 GTIIGLIIYYI
+269 GTAIGLVVYCIA
-280 LRYGAGLSIFDGSI
+280 RYVVDLALFNDSITPVM
-294 SAFAIAGFHSVFNVA
+294 IAVFHSIFNVA
-309 TTIILIPFGKYLVKI
+309 TTIILLPFSNSLVKI
-324 AQTVIPIHDEKSNG
+324 AKKLVTTDNADGQVV
-338 TFLDE
+338 LDE
-343 RLLLSPGLAI
+343 RLLLSPGLAV
-353 KECLEKTSD
+353 KECLEKTNE
-362 MAELAKKSFKASLDL
+362 MAELARDSFKNALDL
-377 FDTYSDTQFEEIT
+377 FDNYSDSKFDDIEV
-390 AMEEQ
+390 MEER
-395 LDFME
+395 LDYLE
-400 DQLDTYLIH
+400 DQLDTFLIH
-409 LSGKDTSETGSN
+409 LSRKDVSEDGNN

-441 NLAKL
+441 NMAKL
-446 AKQADEN
+446 AKQIDDN
-453 NYEISKSAKS
+453 NLEFSKNARK
-463 EISVLNNALK
+463 ELTVLNNALR
-473 EILDLTV
+473 EILTLTVEAFSKNDLTEAV
-480 NSFNTND
+480 
-487 ENIAFKV
+487 KV

-505 KEIRNHHIAR
+505 KEIRNHHIDR

-541 HCSNIAVCLIQTKN
+541 HCSNIAVCLIQTHN

-568 TGHEPAFVG
+568 AGQEPAFVG
-577 EFTMFHD
+577 QFTMYQD
-584 KYTLDNISDND
+584 KYHLDEDYKKA
-595 SDKSAKK
+595 KS
-602 DTSRKNET
+602 
-610 KKDVT
+610 
-615 KKKDKDHKDKDKNK
+615 K
-629 KSK
+629 KSSK

>member
-1 MTTEEIMNIYS
+1 MNIYS

-42 QKILKGLTSN
+42 QKILKEVTSN
-52 PAKSLF
+52 PIKSLF
-58 FGAVITIAIQS
+58 FGAIVTIAIQS

-79 LVNSGIMELGQT
+79 LVNSGIMELVQT

-108 LSLSGIQSESIFISL
+108 LSLSGIESDNLFISM
-123 LKPENFSPI
+123 LKPENFSPVI
-132 VALIGVIMIMGAKS
+132 ALIGVIMIMGSKK
-146 EKKKDAGVIMAGFAV
+146 EKRKDVGIIMAGFAV

-180 EFTSILT
+180 EFTGLLT
-187 TFNNPLIGVL
+187 TFNNPFLGVL
-197 TGAVFTGV
+197 VGAVFTGV

-226 YGMAIPII
+226 YSMAIPII

-247 SSIGVSKNAKRV
+247 SSIGVNKNAKRV
-259 SVIHVSFNVF
+259 SIIHISFNLF
-269 GTIIGLIIYYI
+269 GTAIGLVVYCIA
-280 LRYGAGLSIFDGSI
+280 RYVVDLALFNDSITPVM
-294 SAFAIAGFHSVFNVA
+294 IAVFHSIFNVA
-309 TTIILIPFGKYLVKI
+309 TTIILLPFSNSLVKI
-324 AQTVIPIHDEKSNG
+324 AKKLVTTDNADGQVV
-338 TFLDE
+338 LDE
-343 RLLLSPGLAI
+343 RLLLSPGLAV
-353 KECLEKTSD
+353 KECLEKTNE
-362 MAELAKKSFKASLDL
+362 MAELARDSFKNALDL
-377 FDTYSDTQFEEIT
+377 FDNYSDSKFDDIEV
-390 AMEEQ
+390 MEER
-395 LDFME
+395 LDYLE
-400 DQLDTYLIH
+400 DQLDTFLIH
-409 LSGKDTSETGSN
+409 LSGKDVSEDGNN

-441 NLAKL
+441 NMAKL
-446 AKQADEN
+446 AKQIDDNKLEF
-453 NYEISKSAKS
+453 SKNARK
-463 EISVLNNALK
+463 ELTVLNNALR
-473 EILDLTV
+473 EILTLTVEAFSKNDLTEAV
-480 NSFNTND
+480 
-487 ENIAFKV
+487 KV

-505 KEIRNHHIAR
+505 KEIRNHHIDR

-541 HCSNIAVCLIQTKN
+541 HCSNIAVCLIQTHN

-568 TGHEPAFVG
+568 AGQEPAFVG
-577 EFTMFHD
+577 QFTMYQD
-584 KYTLDNISDND
+584 KYHLDEDYKKA
-595 SDKSAKK
+595 KS
-602 DTSRKNET
+602 
-610 KKDVT
+610 
-615 KKKDKDHKDKDKNK
+615 K
-629 KSK
+629 KSSK

>member
-1 MTTEEIMNIYS
+1 MNIYS

-42 QKILKGLTSN
+42 QKILKEVTSN
-52 PAKSLF
+52 PIKSLF
-58 FGAVITIAIQS
+58 FGAIVTIAIQS

-79 LVNSGIMELGQT
+79 LVNSGIMELAQT

-108 LSLSGIQSESIFISL
+108 LSLSGIESDNLFISM
-123 LKPENFSPI
+123 LKPENFSPVI
-132 VALIGVIMIMGAKS
+132 ALIGVIMIMVSKK
-146 EKKKDAGVIMAGFAV
+146 EKRKDVGIIMAGFAV

-180 EFTSILT
+180 EFTGLLT
-187 TFNNPLIGVL
+187 TFNNPFLGVL
-197 TGAVFTGV
+197 VGAVFTGV

-226 YGMAIPII
+226 YSMAIPII

-247 SSIGVSKNAKRV
+247 SSIGVNKNAKRV
-259 SVIHVSFNVF
+259 SIIHISFNLF
-269 GTIIGLIIYYI
+269 GTAIGLVVYCIA
-280 LRYGAGLSIFDGSI
+280 RYAVDLTLFNDSITPVMIAVFHSIFNI
-294 SAFAIAGFHSVFNVA
+294 A
-309 TTIILIPFGKYLVKI
+309 TTIILLPFSNTLVKI
-324 AQTVIPIHDEKSNG
+324 AKKLVTTDNADGQVV
-338 TFLDE
+338 LDE
-343 RLLLSPGLAI
+343 RLLLSPGLAV
-353 KECLEKTSD
+353 KECLEKTNE
-362 MAELAKKSFKASLDL
+362 MAELARDSFKNALDL
-377 FDTYSDTQFEEIT
+377 FDNYSDSKFDDIEV
-390 AMEEQ
+390 MEEQ
-395 LDFME
+395 LDYLE
-400 DQLDTYLIH
+400 DQLDTFLIH
-409 LSGKDTSETGSN
+409 LSGKDVSEDGNN

-441 NLAKL
+441 NMAKL
-446 AKQADEN
+446 AKQINDNKLEF
-453 NYEISKSAKS
+453 SKNARK
-463 EISVLNNALK
+463 ELTVLNNALR
-473 EILDLTV
+473 EILTLTVEAFSKNDLTEAV
-480 NSFNTND
+480 
-487 ENIAFKV
+487 KV

-505 KEIRNHHIAR
+505 KEIRNYHIER

-541 HCSNIAVCLIQTKN
+541 HCSNIAVCLIQTHN

-568 TGHEPAFVG
+568 AGQEPAFVG
-577 EFTMFHD
+577 QFTMYQD
-584 KYTLDNISDND
+584 KYHLDEDY
-595 SDKSAKK
+595 KK
-602 DTSRKNET
+602 A
-610 KKDVT
+610 
-615 KKKDKDHKDKDKNK
+615 
-629 KSK
+629 KSKKTSK

>member
-1 MTTEEIMNIYS
+1 MNIYS

-42 QKILKGLTSN
+42 QKILKEVTSN
-52 PAKSLF
+52 PIKSLF
-58 FGAVITIAIQS
+58 FGAIVTIAIQS

-79 LVNSGIMELGQT
+79 LVNSGIMELAQT

-108 LSLSGIQSESIFISL
+108 LSLSGIESDNLFISM
-123 LKPENFSPI
+123 LKPENFSPVI
-132 VALIGVIMIMGAKS
+132 ALIGVIMIMGSKK
-146 EKKKDAGVIMAGFAV
+146 EKRKDVGIIMAGFAV

-180 EFTSILT
+180 EFTGLLT
-187 TFNNPLIGVL
+187 TFNNPFLGVL
-197 TGAVFTGV
+197 VGAVFTGV

-226 YGMAIPII
+226 YSMAIPII

-247 SSIGVSKNAKRV
+247 SSIGVNKNAKRV
-259 SVIHVSFNVF
+259 SIIHISFNLF
-269 GTIIGLIIYYI
+269 GTAIGLVVYCIA
-280 LRYGAGLSIFDGSI
+280 RYVVDLALFNDSITPVM
-294 SAFAIAGFHSVFNVA
+294 IAVFHSIFNVA
-309 TTIILIPFGKYLVKI
+309 TTIILLPFSNSLVKI
-324 AQTVIPIHDEKSNG
+324 AKKLVTTDNADGQVV
-338 TFLDE
+338 LDE
-343 RLLLSPGLAI
+343 RLLLSPGLAV
-353 KECLEKTSD
+353 KECLEKTNE
-362 MAELAKKSFKASLDL
+362 MAELARDSFKNALDL
-377 FDTYSDTQFEEIT
+377 FDNYSDSKFDDIEV
-390 AMEEQ
+390 MEER
-395 LDFME
+395 LDYLE
-400 DQLDTYLIH
+400 DQLDTFLIH
-409 LSGKDTSETGSN
+409 LSGKDVSEDGNN

-441 NLAKL
+441 NMAKL
-446 AKQADEN
+446 AKQIDDN
-453 NYEISKSAKS
+453 NLEFSKNARK
-463 EISVLNNALK
+463 ELTVLNNALR
-473 EILDLTV
+473 EILTLTVEAFGKNDLTEAV
-480 NSFNTND
+480 
-487 ENIAFKV
+487 KV

-505 KEIRNHHIAR
+505 KEIRNYHIER

-541 HCSNIAVCLIQTKN
+541 HCSNIAVCLIQTHN

-568 TGHEPAFVG
+568 AGQEPAFVG
-577 EFTMFHD
+577 QFTMYQD
-584 KYTLDNISDND
+584 KYHLDEDYKKA
-595 SDKSAKK
+595 KS
-602 DTSRKNET
+602 
-610 KKDVT
+610 
-615 KKKDKDHKDKDKNK
+615 K
-629 KSK
+629 KSSK